1 MQWHIFFLNHFSF
14 SDYAELKVG
23 IHDYFGNT
31 IDVLPIP
38 TIGSGLCYKL
48 ELSKETI
55 PINSD
60 LFFTLLMTTYVTGV
74 DQLKGFKLMIASSN
88 TWQGLVY
95 DKWPYKK
102 VPPIFT
108 GELNSLLIAQVELE
122 LEESV
127 WNYRNGEDDFDLC
140 MKGNETYYCESIFDT
155 STFQNGTR

>member
-1 MQWHIFFLNHFSF
+1 MDFFFNHFSF
-14 SDYAELKVG
+14 SDYAELRVG
-23 IHDYFGNT
+23 THDYFGKT

-60 LFFTLLMTTYVTGV
+60 LFFTLLMTTYVQGV

-95 DKWPYKK
+95 DK
-102 VPPIFT
+102 
-108 GELNSLLIAQVELE
+108 
-122 LEESV
+122 
-127 WNYRNGEDDFDLC
+127 
-140 MKGNETYYCESIFDT
+140 
-155 STFQNGTR
+155 